1 MANNVKFKAPAL
13 PIPPAQYNQSLYQ
26 RTFSILRLYFN
37 QLDEHLRQDLGD
49 TTINGDLT
57 VTGGVTAGA
66 TTINGELAVNANT
79 LKLTSTTPNST
90 TENPSIELFRDG
102 GTAASGS
109 EIGAVKFFGTNN
121 ASEKFEY
128 AGIYAETEYPVDGN
142 EQGCMKFKLGHGGG
156 QEDPAMSLFSYGLV
170 MGYGNPILMSYSNGY
185 MQFYSPNAAQKSFKL
200 NATPNATVANGAY
213 DIYLPDVT
221 SGTLAVT
228 NSAVA
233 FTAGAITGTTLTGT
247 LQTAAQTNITSVGA
261 LDGGSITS
269 GFGTINNGGSSIVNT
284 GTFTLGA
291 TSPYAPYGIINGGLT
306 LNLGTGKTFDMVSTN
321 TGADDHPVL
330 NSYRDS
336 SSPADADTL
345 GTIRYQGNNDADQK
359 VTYAEVEAQADDVTD
374 GTEDGAYKISRM
386 VAGTST
392 LGFELNAS
400 GVDISTP
407 LTVNTGPVTINSND
421 TNADLVI
428 SNNEASSADASPII
442 KLNRSHGA
450 SGGNDG
456 DDIGKIQFFGAND
469 RGLSSGGPEQIL
481 YASLFT
487 EIIDSGDGSEDG
499 GLKYSRVTGGSQQT
513 GDLVTQPL
521 NGGVQFP
528 AQSAAPS
535 SPANGQVYYDTD
547 DHKLKLYANGAW
559 VDLN

>member
-26 RTFSILRLYFN
+26 RTFSVLRLYFN

>member
-1 MANNVKFKAPAL
+1 MANNVKFKSPAL

-26 RTFSILRLYFN
+26 RTFSVLRLYFN

-66 TTINGELAVNANT
+66 TTINGELNVNSNT
-79 LKLTSTTPNST
+79 LKLTSIDPNST
-90 TENPSIELFRDG
+90 TENPSIELFRDSP
-102 GTAASGS
+102 TPAASGS

-121 ASEKFEY
+121 NASTPEKFEY

-142 EQGCMKFKLGHGGG
+142 EQGALKFKLGHGGG
-156 QEDPAMSLFSYGLV
+156 QEDPAMSLFSYGLQ

-185 MQFYSPNAAQKSFKL
+185 MQFFSPNAAQKSFKL

-213 DIYLPDVT
+213 DIYLPDLT

-228 NSAVA
+228 NSSVA
-233 FTAGAITGTTLTGT
+233 FTAGDTTVNGDLTVTGDV
-247 LQTAAQTNITSVGA
+247 TAAAPLTITS
-261 LDGGSITS
+261 S
-269 GFGTINNGGSSIVNT
+269 
-284 GTFTLGA
+284 
-291 TSPYAPYGIINGGLT
+291 
-306 LNLGTGKTFDMVSTN
+306 
-321 TGADDHPVL
+321 
-330 NSYRDS
+330 
-336 SSPADADTL
+336 
-345 GTIRYQGNNDADQK
+345 
-359 VTYAEVEAQADDVTD
+359 
-374 GTEDGAYKISRM
+374 
-386 VAGTST
+386 
-392 LGFELNAS
+392 
-400 GVDISTP
+400 
-407 LTVNTGPVTINSND
+407 D

-428 SNNEASSADASPII
+428 TNNEASSADASPII
-442 KLNRSHGA
+442 KLNRAHGS

-456 DDIGKIQFFGAND
+456 DEIGEIQFFGAND
-469 RGLSSGGPEQIL
+469 RGLSSGGPQQIQYATIYGEIVDSTAGSEDGRFIVETTQAGSTAQAVIIDNTGVQVKTAPLTITSNSTSADLVIRNNENSADASPIIELYRSQSNGADGEDLGKIEFYGSNDRGFSSGGPEKIL
-481 YASLFT
+481 YASVYT
-487 EIIDSGDGSEDG
+487 EIGDASDGSEDG
-499 GLKYSRVTGGSQQT
+499 NLRYSKVVAGAQQL

-547 DHKLKLYANGAW
+547 DHKLKLYANGSF

>member
-26 RTFSILRLYFN
+26 RTFSVLRLYFN

-261 LDGGSITS
+261 LNGGSITS